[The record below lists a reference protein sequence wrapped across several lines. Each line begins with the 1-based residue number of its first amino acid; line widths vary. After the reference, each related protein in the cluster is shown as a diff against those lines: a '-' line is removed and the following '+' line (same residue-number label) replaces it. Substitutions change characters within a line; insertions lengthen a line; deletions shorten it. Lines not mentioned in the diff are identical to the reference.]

1 MIDFMKITG
10 RKTVKGEKT
19 SAPKAVK
26 AGGSKKTSSVSAAK
40 VAPTHDEIAVRAYEL
55 YLARGAEHGHD
66 AEDWAQAESELGV

>member
-1 MIDFMKITG
+1 MIDFMKMIG

-26 AGGSKKTSSVSAAK
+26 AGGSKTKASTSAAK
-40 VAPTHDEIAVRAYEL
+40 PTPTHEEIATRAYEL

-66 AEDWAQAESELGV
+66 AEDWAKAESELGL